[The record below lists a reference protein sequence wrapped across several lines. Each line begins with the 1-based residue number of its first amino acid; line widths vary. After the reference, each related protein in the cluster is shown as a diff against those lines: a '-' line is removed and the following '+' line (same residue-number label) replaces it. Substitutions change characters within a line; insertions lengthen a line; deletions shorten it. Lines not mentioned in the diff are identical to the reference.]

1 MVRMPPLA
9 PVADVLKCRFLW
21 SDSSDINV
29 SSTMF
34 FHYSGGPPSE
44 SDAATLAASAYTA
57 MAAPTTLWHTDTQLT
72 GVEITD
78 LSEESGAQATHNGVT
93 PGVET
98 GAPLAGGTCV
108 VVGYSI
114 ARRYRGGKPRNYF
127 PWASASDLTTRQQWS
142 STYVTLAATNLASVI
157 ATIIGSSGGSTT
169 ITNHANVSYYK
180 GNDASINPRTGRAQ
194 NFPVPRTTPV
204 VDTITSLTV
213 RPAPGSQRRRNR

>member
-1 MVRMPPLA
+1 MTPLP
-9 PVADVLKCRFLW
+9 PVADVLKARFLW

-29 SSTMF
+29 SSSMF
-34 FHYSGGPPSE
+34 FHYDGGPPSE
-44 SDAATLAASAYTA
+44 TDVATLAGLMYTA

-72 GVEITD
+72 GVEVTD
-78 LSEESGAQATHNGVT
+78 LSEASGAQATHNAIT

-127 PWASASDLTTRQQWS
+127 PWASASDLNTRQQWTS
-142 STYVTLAATNLASVI
+142 SYVTLAQTNLSSVI

-169 ITNHANVSYYK
+169 ITNHANVSYYS
-180 GNDASINPRTGRAQ
+180 GNDPEINTRKNRAY
-194 NFPVPRTTPV
+194 NFPKLR
-204 VDTITSLTV
+204 VDGPQVDVITSLTV